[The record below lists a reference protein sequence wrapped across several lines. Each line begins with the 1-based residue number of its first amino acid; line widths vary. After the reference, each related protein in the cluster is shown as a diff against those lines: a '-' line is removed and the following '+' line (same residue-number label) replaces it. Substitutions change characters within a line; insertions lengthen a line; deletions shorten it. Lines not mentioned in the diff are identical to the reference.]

1 MLCSLTI
8 QEDYNGDCKLFANED
23 RHIKKN
29 MASTSQRFNFPSG
42 EATSDV
48 LSPVPGLP
56 VQDRQGT
63 AEEVVESSLEILRA
77 YLDAFLWNI
86 L

>member
-48 LSPVPGLP
+48 LNPVPGLP
-56 VQDRQGT
+56 VQGRQGT